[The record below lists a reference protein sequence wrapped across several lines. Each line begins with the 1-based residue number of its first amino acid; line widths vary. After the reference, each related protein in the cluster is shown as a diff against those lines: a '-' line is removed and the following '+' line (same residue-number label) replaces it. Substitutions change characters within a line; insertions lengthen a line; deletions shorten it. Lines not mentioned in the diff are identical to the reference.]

1 MRPPTSRYQSQ
12 FLNFLN
18 QQTQRLKDQTG
29 LMWRH
34 VKLATVWGSQ
44 IVLYP
49 IYALFQATRM
59 ANRQLRHAAYRA
71 LSLLMPGTD
80 EPKTDTAIQKV
91 LGKLDYNATI
101 QAIASD
107 LQTRELCLI
116 STANQTIA
124 LAPDQQKS
132 LQHRITVEIAE
143 YWHRWRQY
151 QRRQAGLQLTSRA
164 ERQLA
169 RQTGLTITDRPNL
182 IAPVRFFYQLMAWVQ
197 QGDIAHQLNLF
208 AETAIVPQP
217 SAEWFVPHLGRLPG
231 DAVVLMSAA
240 AIDWDHVFANLTS
253 MEGVSSL
260 IRSAVHHFFGHHQPT
275 IAAAPKP
282 TELADPWES
291 SAVEITAETVEPNPA
306 ESFVTGELVD
316 LETLETSVL
325 ASAAATIA
333 ANLPMTSG
341 RSKTIAPETPALPS
355 RSLKQKIAG
364 LVKQVRGRISKAQTA
379 RVPTIST
386 PSIASLPQP
395 PTAANLTWNNV
406 FSSDPTTTWIETSAE
421 HIGYIQHPLEK
432 LLGWVDR
439 AFVWVETHVLQLWQQ
454 CKNLWQSVANR

>member
-12 FLNFLN
+12 FLTFLN

-59 ANRQLRHAAYRA
+59 ANRQLRQAAYRA

-80 EPKTDTAIQKV
+80 EPKTDSAIQKV
-91 LGKLDYNATI
+91 LGKLDQNATI

-116 STANQTIA
+116 STENQPIA

-143 YWHRWRQY
+143 YWHLWRQY
-151 QRRQAGLQLTSRA
+151 QRRQAGLQLTSGE

-169 RQTGLTITDRPNL
+169 RQTTLTITDRPHL

-208 AETAIVPQP
+208 SETAIVPQP
-217 SAEWFVPHLGRLPG
+217 SAEWFVPNLGRLPG
-231 DAVVLMSAA
+231 DAVVLKSAA

-260 IRSAVHHFFGHHQPT
+260 IRSAVHHFFGHPQPT

-291 SAVEITAETVEPNPA
+291 SAVEIIAETIEPDPA

-316 LETLETSVL
+316 LETIATSVL

-333 ANLPMTSG
+333 ASLP
-341 RSKTIAPETPALPS
+341 IAPETPALPS
-355 RSLKQKIAG
+355 RSLKQKFAG

-379 RVPTIST
+379 HVPT
-386 PSIASLPQP
+386 IASLPP
-395 PTAANLTWNNV
+395 TPTAANLTWNNV

-439 AFVWVETHVLQLWQQ
+439 AFVWVETHLLQLWQQ
-454 CKNLWQSVANR
+454 CKNLWGR